1 VDRPN
6 DPAYQTCPA
15 SSIGAET
22 DTTAEI
28 AIGED
33 DETTR
38 DAVEYN
44 LTDNGRD
51 VVAFPD
57 GDECWAHLE
66 SRTSD
71 PPDLVVLDVMMP
83 ELDGLSV
90 LERIRGHDALDDLP
104 VLMLTS
110 RNREESIVQAL
121 DAGADDFVAKPF
133 SEAEL
138 VGRIE
143 VVLDGS

>member
-1 VDRPN
+1 M
-6 DPAYQTCPA
+6 
-15 SSIGAET
+15 
-22 DTTAEI
+22 TAEI
-28 AIGED
+28 VIAED

-38 DAVEYN
+38 EAVEFN
-44 LTDNGRD
+44 LTDNGWD
-51 VVAFPD
+51 VVAFTD
-57 GDECWAHLE
+57 GDACWEHLG

-90 LERIRGHDALDDLP
+90 LERIRDHDALVDLP
-104 VLMLTS
+104 VVMLTS
-110 RNREESIVQAL
+110 RNREEDIVQAL

-143 VVLDGS
+143 VVLDAV

>member
-1 VDRPN
+1 M
-6 DPAYQTCPA
+6 
-15 SSIGAET
+15 
-22 DTTAEI
+22 TAEI
-28 AIGED
+28 VIAED

-38 DAVEYN
+38 EVIELN
-44 LTDNGRD
+44 LTDNGWD
-51 VVAFPD
+51 VVALTD
-57 GDECWAHLE
+57 GDECWEHLE
-66 SRTSD
+66 SRTND

-90 LERIRGHDALDDLP
+90 LEHIRDHDALVDLP
-104 VLMLTS
+104 VVMLTS
-110 RNREESIVQAL
+110 RNQEEDIVQAL

-143 VVLDGS
+143 VVLDAV

>member
-1 VDRPN
+1 MAV
-6 DPAYQTCPA
+6 
-15 SSIGAET
+15 
-22 DTTAEI
+22 EI
-28 AIGED
+28 VIAED

-38 DAVEYN
+38 EVVEFN
-44 LTDNGRD
+44 LTDNGWN

-57 GDECWAHLE
+57 GAACWEHLE
-66 SRTSD
+66 SRVSD

-83 ELDGLSV
+83 ELDGISV
-90 LERIRGHDALDDLP
+90 LEHVRNHDALVDLP
-104 VLMLTS
+104 VVMLTS
-110 RNREESIVQAL
+110 RNREEDIVRAL

-143 VVLDGS
+143 VVLDAV